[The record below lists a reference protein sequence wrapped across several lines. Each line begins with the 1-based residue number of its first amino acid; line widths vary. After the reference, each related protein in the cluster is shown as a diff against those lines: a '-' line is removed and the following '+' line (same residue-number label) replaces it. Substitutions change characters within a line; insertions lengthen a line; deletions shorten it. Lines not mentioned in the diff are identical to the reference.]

1 MLKHGTRQVYRL
13 HSPWLSSFP
22 DLEVFLNKT
31 LTVDSLFS
39 LFPSL
44 DLSSFPDSTAPLDIY
59 LNPHLPSHSDRLSL
73 SQLPNS
79 ASWGDPLNLKFESSF
94 AFRFMV
100 PSTSLPQ
107 QQWSQLASGYT
118 ALEFNM
124 DLNHMQVR
132 SIKIT
137 NLNVRSENPEVAIRD
152 SLTSADD
159 IPDKVVDLKVLADGL

>member
-1 MLKHGTRQVYRL
+1 
-13 HSPWLSSFP
+13 
-22 DLEVFLNKT
+22 
-31 LTVDSLFS
+31 
-39 LFPSL
+39 
-44 DLSSFPDSTAPLDIY
+44 
-59 LNPHLPSHSDRLSL
+59 
-73 SQLPNS
+73 
-79 ASWGDPLNLKFESSF
+79 
-94 AFRFMV
+94 MV
-100 PSTSLPQ
+100 PSTSLLQ

>member
-1 MLKHGTRQVYRL
+1 
-13 HSPWLSSFP
+13 
-22 DLEVFLNKT
+22 
-31 LTVDSLFS
+31 
-39 LFPSL
+39 
-44 DLSSFPDSTAPLDIY
+44 
-59 LNPHLPSHSDRLSL
+59 
-73 SQLPNS
+73 
-79 ASWGDPLNLKFESSF
+79 
-94 AFRFMV
+94 MV

-124 DLNHMQVR
+124 DLNYMQVR

-159 IPDKVVDLKVLADGL
+159 IPEKVVDLKELADGL

>member
-1 MLKHGTRQVYRL
+1 
-13 HSPWLSSFP
+13 
-22 DLEVFLNKT
+22 
-31 LTVDSLFS
+31 
-39 LFPSL
+39 
-44 DLSSFPDSTAPLDIY
+44 
-59 LNPHLPSHSDRLSL
+59 
-73 SQLPNS
+73 
-79 ASWGDPLNLKFESSF
+79 
-94 AFRFMV
+94 MV
-100 PSTSLPQ
+100 PSTSLLQ

-159 IPDKVVDLKVLADGL
+159 IPEKVLDLKELADGL